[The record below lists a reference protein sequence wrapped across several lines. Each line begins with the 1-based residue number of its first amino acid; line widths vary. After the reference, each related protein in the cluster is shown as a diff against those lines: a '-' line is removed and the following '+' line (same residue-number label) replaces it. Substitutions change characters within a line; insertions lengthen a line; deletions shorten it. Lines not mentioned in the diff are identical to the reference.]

1 MQFQTLAHCTIEEI
15 VECLLLGFKNY
26 FVPMP
31 DSVVYWEN
39 RFKAARVDWRLS
51 AGAFVGNKLVGF
63 VIHGIDEFEGNLTA
77 FNTGTCVIE
86 AYRGLKVVDQ
96 LYQFILD
103 DLRANHVSIC
113 LLEVIQEN
121 HIAVRVYER
130 IGFEIIK
137 SYHCFKGQLR
147 EKISGN
153 SIKSRIS
160 APFQL
165 IPPRHDSWDN
175 CQAGITLNEAPIIHY
190 GFEKNGT
197 QIGYISIDESNGV
210 IYQIEKLDQADWG
223 DIFCHFQG
231 QLIKYNNI
239 PEERTDLIEALLS
252 FDVERPIMQYLMK
265 WTLNQA

>member
-77 FNTGTCVIE
+77 FNTGTC
-86 AYRGLKVVDQ
+86 D
-96 LYQFILD
+96 
-103 DLRANHVSIC
+103 HVSIC